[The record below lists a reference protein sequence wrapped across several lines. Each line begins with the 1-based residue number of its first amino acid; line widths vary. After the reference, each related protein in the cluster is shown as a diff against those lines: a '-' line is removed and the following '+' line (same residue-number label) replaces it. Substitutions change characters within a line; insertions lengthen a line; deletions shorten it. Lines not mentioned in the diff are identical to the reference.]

1 MNENTIETENKIMF
15 ERKKL
20 IAETIKLLDMII
32 PRKIDIETNE
42 TNPDVNLL
50 RIPAEKCALLTIAEL
65 DEIQRRALLEKK
77 INLVELYK
85 SGLEKVNLNEL
96 DKTELQLRLNSI
108 TTEDF
113 NFPEN
118 IVKKL
123 KIDILND
130 TDLMQNFR
138 RALLEAISKS
148 KPEVKEAAGFISFF
162 NY

>member
-1 MNENTIETENKIMF
+1 MNENTAENQIMF

-20 IAETIKLLDMII
+20 IADTVALLDMILPKRI
-32 PRKIDIETNE
+32 GPKTNE

-65 DEIQRRALLEKK
+65 DEMQRKAILAKGMG
-77 INLVELYK
+77 LVELYR
-85 SGLEKVNLNEL
+85 SGLGKVNLSEQDKMEL
-96 DKTELQLRLNSI
+96 ESRLNSI
-108 TTEDF
+108 TTEDL

-123 KIDILND
+123 KIDTLDDID
-130 TDLMQNFR
+130 SMQNFR
-138 RALLEAISKS
+138 HALLEAISKS
-148 KPEVKEAAGFISFF
+148 SPAVKEAAGFMSVL

>member
-1 MNENTIETENKIMF
+1 MNENTAENQIMF

-20 IAETIKLLDMII
+20 IADTVALLDMILPKRI
-32 PRKIDIETNE
+32 GPKTNE

-65 DEIQRRALLEKK
+65 DEMQRKAILAKGMG
-77 INLVELYK
+77 LVELYR
-85 SGLEKVNLNEL
+85 SGLEKVNLSEQDKMEL
-96 DKTELQLRLNSI
+96 ESRLNSI
-108 TTEDF
+108 TTEDL

-123 KIDILND
+123 KIDTLDDID
-130 TDLMQNFR
+130 SMQNFR
-138 RALLEAISKS
+138 HALLEAISKS
-148 KPEVKEAAGFISFF
+148 SPAVKEAAGFMSVL

>member
-1 MNENTIETENKIMF
+1 MNENTAENQIMF

-20 IAETIKLLDMII
+20 IADTVALLDMVLPKRIG
-32 PRKIDIETNE
+32 PKTNE

-65 DEIQRRALLEKK
+65 DEMQRKAILAKGMG
-77 INLVELYK
+77 LVELYR
-85 SGLEKVNLNEL
+85 SGLGKVNLSEQDKMEL
-96 DKTELQLRLNSI
+96 ESRLNSI
-108 TTEDF
+108 TTEDL

-123 KIDILND
+123 KIDTLDDID
-130 TDLMQNFR
+130 SMQNFR
-138 RALLEAISKS
+138 HALLEAISKS
-148 KPEVKEAAGFISFF
+148 SPAVKEAAGFMSVL

>member
-1 MNENTIETENKIMF
+1 MNENTAENQIMF

-20 IAETIKLLDMII
+20 IADTVALLDMVL
-32 PRKIDIETNE
+32 PKRIDPKTNE

-65 DEIQRRALLEKK
+65 DEMQRKAILAKGMG
-77 INLVELYK
+77 LVELYR
-85 SGLEKVNLNEL
+85 SGLGKVNLSEQDKMEL
-96 DKTELQLRLNSI
+96 ESRLNSI
-108 TTEDF
+108 TTEDL

-123 KIDILND
+123 KIDTLDDID
-130 TDLMQNFR
+130 SMQNFR
-138 RALLEAISKS
+138 HALLEAISKS
-148 KPEVKEAAGFISFF
+148 SPAVKEAAGFMSVL